1 MPAIQGYIN
10 SPADYEAAYGAFGHL
25 AFASQGIRKYGQLRK
40 TFDAPMLT
48 TTTGAFQY
56 IVGPQLWA
64 QLNTEA
70 NLFAAIM
77 KKEWSESG
85 IRVISAAPSTKIRG
99 VAQST
104 SSVGASVKPTFS
116 QYQPTIKLMETP
128 FDASLQAVYLGARG
142 EMVTW
147 EQFREFM
154 GVVHKVGINET
165 LLTDVDTLAGDNFE
179 SLDRIVSSYSEVTNC
194 GITAG
199 DSDIFGIDRDAAA
212 SWADANVLHNSNTDR
227 VLSRNLINTLQRT
240 TFAATGDYNPGN
252 YFYQTGL
259 DTYQRWGELVESA
272 QRLDEKDYSFSP
284 LNGVE
289 LGFAGGNKG
298 VRVQLS
304 TYQGSPI
311 IVSQNVKVDG
321 ISRIYYLHK
330 KHTHFR
336 VVQPTVYREVGI
348 SSGQEIL
355 LGRYGDAGLYY
366 TAGEL
371 VSNFFAANGKLRDL
385 A

>member
-1 MPAIQGYIN
+1 
-10 SPADYEAAYGAFGHL
+10 
-25 AFASQGIRKYGQLRK
+25 
-40 TFDAPMLT
+40 MLT

-70 NLFAAIM
+70 NVFAAVM

-85 IRVISAAPSTKIRG
+85 IRVITGFPSTKIRG
-99 VAQST
+99 VAQAT
-104 SSVGASVKPTFS
+104 SSVGASVLPSFV
-116 QYQPTIKLMETP
+116 QYQPTIKVMETP
-128 FDASLQAVYLGARG
+128 FDASLQAIYLGARG

-165 LLTDVDTLAGDNFE
+165 LLTDVDTLASNNFE
-179 SLDRIVSSYSEVTNC
+179 SLDRIVSSNSEVANC

-199 DSDIFGIDRDAAA
+199 DSDIFGLDRDAAA
-212 SWADANVLHNSNTDR
+212 SWADANVLHNSNTTR
-227 VLSRNLINTLQRT
+227 PLSRNLLNTLQRT
-240 TFAATGDYNPGN
+240 VFAATGDMNPGN
-252 YFYQTGL
+252 YFWLTGL
-259 DTYQRWGELVESA
+259 DTYQRWNELVDSL
-272 QRLDEKDYSFSP
+272 QRLDEKSYSFSP
-284 LNGVE
+284 LNGVT
-289 LGFAGGNKG
+289 LGFEGQKEVSVMLA
-298 VRVQLS
+298 VYAR
-304 TYQGSPI
+304 SPI
-311 IVSQNVKVDG
+311 ILSHNVKADG
-321 ISRIYYLHK
+321 ISRVYYVHK
-330 KHTHFR
+330 DHTHFR

-355 LGRYGDAGLYY
+355 LGRYGDAGLFY